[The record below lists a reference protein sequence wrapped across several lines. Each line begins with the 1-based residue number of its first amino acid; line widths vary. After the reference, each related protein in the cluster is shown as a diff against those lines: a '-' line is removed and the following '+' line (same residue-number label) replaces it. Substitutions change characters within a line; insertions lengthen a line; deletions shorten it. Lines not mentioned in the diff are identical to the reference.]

1 MKIQLGL
8 FIRALSDI
16 PAWSNGSPPDSKS
29 GRLGS
34 NPRAGARSGA
44 ICIQIIDKS
53 SLDGM

>member
-1 MKIQLGL
+1 MIISYHEFQDS
-8 FIRALSDI
+8 IYI

-34 NPRAGARSGA
+34 NPRAGAKSEA
-44 ICIQIIDKS
+44 ICIQTIDKP